1 MTDIHGYVII
11 SKETGERWGSCFDTT
26 GGAKTSWHGT
36 FCRRTGYPPS
46 KLKHLVGK
54 KFDEQDEYVIKPL
67 VIYESE

>member
-11 SKETGERWGSCFDTT
+11 SKETGERWGSCFDTI

-36 FCRRTGYPPS
+36 FCRRTGFPPS
-46 KLKHLVGK
+46 KLKHLAGK
-54 KFDEQDEYVIKPL
+54 KFDDQDEYVIKPL